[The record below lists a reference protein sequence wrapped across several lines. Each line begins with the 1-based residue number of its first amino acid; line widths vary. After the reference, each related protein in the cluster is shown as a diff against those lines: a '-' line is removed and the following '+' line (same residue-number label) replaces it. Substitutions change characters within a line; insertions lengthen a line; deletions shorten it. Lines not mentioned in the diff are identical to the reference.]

1 MQFHEKILYKNLF
14 QLNDYDEDDL
24 IPDTEPVQQFS
35 SHTGGVYKILQ
46 YPNQKDIFASC
57 STDCT
62 IKIWKTKDINSMKE
76 FKNSNP
82 ITLNGHFGYVV
93 DMTWLGG
100 GSSTNNNNNNN
111 NWRLASASHDGS
123 VKIWNALKAECLFTL
138 QEGGLGPVNCVS
150 ATNSGLYLASAGH
163 DGQVYFWNLQTGTL
177 IDTYEGPGRI
187 MEAKFNHSDSKFVLT
202 SYGTVI
208 VLELSFNSLKNRVRL
223 NSHRSDRSFR

>member
-1 MQFHEKILYKNLF
+1 MAQQFSIFWITPLNCGWQNTYLIGEIVSSGGATLYKNPSD
-14 QLNDYDEDDL
+14 Q
-24 IPDTEPVQQFS
+24 TV
-35 SHTGGVYKILQ
+35 
-46 YPNQKDIFASC
+46 
-57 STDCT
+57 
-62 IKIWKTKDINSMKE
+62 
-76 FKNSNP
+76 
-82 ITLNGHFGYVV
+82 
-93 DMTWLGG
+93 
-100 GSSTNNNNNNN
+100 NNNS
-111 NWRLASASHDGS
+111 WRLASASHDGS

-187 MEAKFNHSDSKFVLT
+187 MEARFNHSDSKFVLT

-223 NSHRSDRSFR
+223 NSHRSNRSFQ

>member
-1 MQFHEKILYKNLF
+1 MIFF
-14 QLNDYDEDDL
+14 QLDDYDEDDL
-24 IPDTEPVQQFS
+24 IPDTEPVEQFS

-46 YPNQKDIFASC
+46 YPTQKGIFASC

-62 IKIWKTKDINSMKE
+62 IKIWKTKDSKKIQE
-76 FKNSNP
+76 FKNSSP

-100 GSSTNNNNNNN
+100 SQNS
-111 NWRLASASHDGS
+111 WRLASASHDGS

-177 IDTYEGPGRI
+177 IDTYDGPGRI
-187 MEAKFNHSDSKFVLT
+187 MEARFNHSDSKFVLT

-208 VLELSFNSLKNRVRL
+208 VLELSFNSLKNRVRM
-223 NSHRSDRSFR
+223 NSHRSHRSFQ